1 MGEVAHCTKI
11 AITTS
16 LFSSVTPSGNGTKK
30 QKINSF
36 LSYFF
41 FFSFFTK
48 KRGLRK
54 VSRPFDRF
62 QTFSFFFFFFFLF
75 FYPFVEKEKKKRR
88 ELYSPGLEMDVEPIL
103 QYPMRVK
110 SERNPKPIKTV
121 VHDGK

>member
-1 MGEVAHCTKI
+1 MA
-11 AITTS
+11 
-16 LFSSVTPSGNGTKK
+16 PK

-54 VSRPFDRF
+54 VSKPFDRF
-62 QTFSFFFFFFFLF
+62 QTFSFFLLSLFLS
-75 FYPFVEKEKKKRR
+75 VRRKIEKEKKKRR